1 MNKIIILA
9 AGASSRFWP
18 LSNQSHKTFY
28 KCGLGK
34 AIIEETV
41 SSLLTL
47 KPKEID
53 IVVSPKDLEKAK
65 LIFKAY
71 KNIKFFVQE
80 KPIGEGDAIL
90 KVFKDVSYKGT
101 FFLTTGDK
109 INALEIF
116 KLLSKEKQA
125 VAIRQTD
132 TPQFFGI
139 ADLDN
144 DGNIIN
150 ITEKPLVENNSSNNR
165 ITSGYLLDSS
175 FIDILKSFSNDHYGL
190 EKALNTYIKKTKVK
204 GVFVDKLEDVKLK
217 FSWDLLSINK
227 QIQNKKNFKYIEKS
241 AKIAKTAVIEGSVY
255 IGKNVV
261 IMDFVSIVG
270 PVYIGDNSII
280 GTHSLIRQ
288 NVFID
293 ENVLV
298 GAGSEVKNS
307 IIYSGS
313 SLHRNYIGDSIL
325 EKDVKIGAGTVIANR
340 RNDRREIKTLV
351 KEEKILTGLTSFG
364 SVMGT
369 GVRVGIN
376 SSIMPGVKI
385 GSNAHIWPQSLV
397 LKDVLDDG
405 VFK

>member
-18 LSNQSHKTFY
+18 LSTQNHKAFY

-34 AIIEETV
+34 TIIEETV

-53 IVVSPKDLEKAK
+53 IVVSPKDFEKAK
-65 LIFKAY
+65 QIFINQ

-80 KPIGEGDAIL
+80 KPMGEGEAL
-90 KVFKDVSYKGT
+90 LEVFKNVDYKGS
-101 FFLTTGDK
+101 FFLTTADK
-109 INALEIF
+109 VNALEVL
-116 KLLSKEKQA
+116 KLLQKEKQA
-125 VAIRQTD
+125 IALRQTT
-132 TPQFFGI
+132 TPQYFGI
-139 ADLDN
+139 AALDN
-144 DGNIIN
+144 EGNIIKVV
-150 ITEKPLVENNSSNNR
+150 EKPAKVESPTSNR
-165 ITSGYLLDSS
+165 ITSCYLLDAS
-175 FIDILKSFSNDHYGL
+175 FIDVLRNTSSAHYSL
-190 EKALNTYIKKTKVK
+190 EDALSTYVKKAKVK
-204 GVFVDKLEDVKLK
+204 GVFVDKIEDIKLK

-227 QIQNKKNFKYIEKS
+227 LIQNKKEFKHIEKS
-241 AKIAKTAVIEGSVY
+241 AKIAKTAVINGSIY

-293 ENVLV
+293 ENVLI
-298 GAGSEVKNS
+298 GGGSEVKNS
-307 IIYSGS
+307 IIYTNS

-364 SVMGT
+364 SVMGS

-376 SSIMPGVKI
+376 SSIMPGVKL
-385 GSNAHIWPQSLV
+385 GSNAHIWPASLV